1 MRGHLITH
9 LVESALKGVQTLHCI
24 ITPFF
29 LQLSV
34 GKHLLIDISI
44 IFWLVAGV
52 EVHRCASNILYCL
65 AKVGY
70 KEGM

>member
-29 LQLSV
+29 FA
-34 GKHLLIDISI
+34 I
-44 IFWLVAGV
+44 ICWQTFVD
-52 EVHRCASNILYCL
+52 RYFNYFL
-65 AKVGY
+65 ACSWSGSA
-70 KEGM
+70 